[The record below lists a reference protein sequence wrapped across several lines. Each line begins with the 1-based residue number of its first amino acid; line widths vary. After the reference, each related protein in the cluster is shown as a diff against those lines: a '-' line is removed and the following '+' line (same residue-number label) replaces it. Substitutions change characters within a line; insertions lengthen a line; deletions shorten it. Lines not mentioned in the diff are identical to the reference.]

1 MNENTETS
9 DYVSITEAAKRLGI
23 SRPRLSL
30 LLKEAQI
37 EKVIKNNKSLI
48 CYSDA
53 IEVVQTMAAQGRLR
67 TPTVSVRKKAHSE
80 DTEKILEHYRNLV
93 ETLTEENRALRAEIT
108 ALTTGKTSGKL
119 SRFIKSWL

>member
-1 MNENTETS
+1 MNENTETN

-23 SRPRLSL
+23 SRPRLSI

-37 EKVIKNNKSLI
+37 EKVIKNNKSLV

-53 IEVVQTMAAQGRLR
+53 IEVVKTVAAQGRLR
-67 TPTVSVRKKAHSE
+67 TPTVSVRKKVHSE